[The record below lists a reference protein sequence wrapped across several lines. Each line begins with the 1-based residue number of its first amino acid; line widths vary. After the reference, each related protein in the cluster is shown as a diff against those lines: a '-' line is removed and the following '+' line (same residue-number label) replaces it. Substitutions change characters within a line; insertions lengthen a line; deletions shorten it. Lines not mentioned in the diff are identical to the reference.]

1 MDMEPSKRCSPSIM
15 ERAVDGFVLT
25 TYVRCVALVRR
36 FECAM
41 VRHLARSG
49 PLAGLL
55 VMMAGDALPAIT
67 CKPILLVRN
76 VQEVRGPTAS
86 QPWSWT
92 ATIVADA
99 SYCSTRS
106 GTFEIDFIRI
116 KEYAPDVQFT
126 EVYKWSPGRFRVA
139 VELAADEAILAYRI
153 GFVAPCV
160 CQALPFEK

>member
-1 MDMEPSKRCSPSIM
+1 M
-15 ERAVDGFVLT
+15 DGFVLT
-25 TYVRCVALVRR
+25 TYVRCVAAARR
-36 FECAM
+36 FAWAAIRRLM
-41 VRHLARSG
+41 RTG

-55 VMMAGDALPAIT
+55 VVTASDALPAIM

-76 VQEVRGPTAS
+76 VREIRGPSAS
-86 QPWSWT
+86 QPWNWT

-99 SYCSTRS
+99 SYCATRS

-126 EVYKWSPGRFRVA
+126 EAYKWSPGRFKVA
-139 VELAADEAILAYRI
+139 VELAADEAILTYRI

-160 CQALPFEK
+160 CQVLPFEK